1 MTILYIILALVA
13 GAGATYLLFQGKL
26 TLLQSQLAQAS
37 QDQAKQA
44 TLEAENRT
52 LFGKLSQVEGQNETL
67 KMTVENQKSDEEK
80 LRKMLVEIS
89 NESVLRQGKMLS
101 DQQQVKLN
109 DVLNPLKEKLKEFEE
124 KVNLGQKSSLEQ
136 STVLMEQIK
145 NLTSLNQTVTQKTED
160 LTNAL
165 KGSNKSQGNWGEMI
179 LERVLESSGL
189 KNGMEYQ
196 TQFVTKNQ
204 ENETIK
210 PDAVIFLPD
219 NKNLI
224 IDSKVS
230 LVAYER
236 YTSAEDGTIEK
247 EAALKA
253 HIESLKT
260 HIKELSAKDYHSA
273 LNLTSPDFTL
283 LFIPIE
289 SGFVATIS
297 QDTSL
302 FNYAWDRKI
311 VLVSPST
318 LLATLRTI
326 ASVWK
331 TEYQTRNA
339 IEIARQ
345 AGDLYDKFVGFT
357 KDMEDVG
364 KHIKKAEDSHNDALN
379 KLSSGKGN
387 LINRAQN
394 LHKLG
399 IKSTKKLNQ
408 GLVQDEEPEIE
419 EE

>member
-26 TLLQSQLAQAS
+26 ALLQSQLAQAS

-204 ENETIK
+204 DQDTIK

-219 NKNLI
+219 KKNLI

-230 LVAYER
+230 LVASYLGFLIGTLFCAYAPGFGLLLAAR
-236 YTSAEDGTIEK
+236 AITGAFAGLLRVKDGGAWYIQVRF
-247 EAALKA
+247 
-253 HIESLKT
+253 
-260 HIKELSAKDYHSA
+260 IKCHGSNFLRT
-273 LNLTSPDFTL
+273 NT
-283 LFIPIE
+283 
-289 SGFVATIS
+289 
-297 QDTSL
+297 
-302 FNYAWDRKI
+302 NAWGCPPA
-311 VLVSPST
+311 VCA
-318 LLATLRTI
+318 ATLRLL
-326 ASVWK
+326 
-331 TEYQTRNA
+331 QC
-339 IEIARQ
+339 
-345 AGDLYDKFVGFT
+345 
-357 KDMEDVG
+357 
-364 KHIKKAEDSHNDALN
+364 AE
-379 KLSSGKGN
+379 
-387 LINRAQN
+387 
-394 LHKLG
+394 
-399 IKSTKKLNQ
+399 
-408 GLVQDEEPEIE
+408 
-419 EE
+419 